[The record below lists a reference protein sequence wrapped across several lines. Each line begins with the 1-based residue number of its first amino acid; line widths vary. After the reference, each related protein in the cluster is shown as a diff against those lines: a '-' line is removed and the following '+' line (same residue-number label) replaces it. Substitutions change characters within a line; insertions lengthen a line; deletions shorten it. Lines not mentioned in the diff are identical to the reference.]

1 MRVIRKAVFETN
13 SSSAHTISF
22 TSFDTNKLNLNIKDK
37 ILYID
42 LFDIDGTPVDFEMFK
57 TSQEK
62 LNYIASTVI
71 SHENGGCISKDKL
84 NEILKSE
91 IISEWIE
98 NLKEIF
104 DIDDIKFE
112 FKDNGCSNFD
122 IDNDTIDIIRK
133 DWLNIITNPTCI
145 IIVRDNNIGI
155 DYFSSEYIKIENN

>member
-1 MRVIRKAVFETN
+1 MLIKILIFVYIYN
-13 SSSAHTISF
+13 IININTILKEF
-22 TSFDTNKLNLNIKDK
+22 KDK
-37 ILYID
+37 TLYIY
-42 LFDIDGTPVDFEMFK
+42 LFDIDSTPVDFEMFK

-104 DIDDIKFE
+104 DINDIKFE
-112 FKDNGCSNFD
+112 FKDDGCSNFD

-155 DYFSSEYIKIENN
+155 NYFSSEYIKIENN